1 MTKSNNSHLEMAV
14 DTRYVGT
21 LVAKMISKSHQK
33 QRKLFSATAS
43 QRKKKKKINI
53 TDNCYSAS

>member
-1 MTKSNNSHLEMAV
+1 MTKSTNSHLEMAV

-33 QRKLFSATAS
+33 QTKLFSATAS
-43 QRKKKKKINI
+43 QREEKEKDQL